1 MNSAAAT
8 ADFSQGATLLRGD
21 SEEIARWIERFDS
34 RRLIFCLAVIFVGS
48 GLFSAA
54 LGLWRAPMQALY
66 GGLKLPLVILLTSFG
81 NALLNGML
89 APLLGLNITFRQSLL
104 AILLSF
110 TIAAILLG
118 GFSPILLF
126 VVWNV
131 PSMAMGATF
140 PTPGYD
146 SLLMLEV
153 GLIALAGTLANLR
166 LLKLL
171 RQLSGSHKTAMRI
184 LLAWLAGNLL
194 LGAQLSWILRPFIGS
209 PAQPV
214 TFLSGHAF
222 EGNFY
227 EAVFAALKH
236 LLTS

>member
-1 MNSAAAT
+1 MNSAA

-34 RRLIFCLAVIFVGS
+34 RRLLFCLAVIFIGS
-48 GLFSAA
+48 GLFSAS
-54 LGLWRAPMQALY
+54 LGLWRAPLQALY
-66 GGLKLPLVILLTSFG
+66 GGLKLPLVILLTTFG

-126 VVWNV
+126 VVWNT
-131 PSMAMGATF
+131 PSMAKGATF

-146 SLLMLEV
+146 LLLMFEV
-153 GLIALAGTLANLR
+153 GLIALAGTMANVR

-171 RQLSGSHKTAMRI
+171 RQLSGSRQTAMRI